1 MHRSGPQERLTRW
14 KGQGKNKRMNREQI
28 VSTLRAHETE
38 LKAAGV
44 LSVSIFGS
52 AARGENFADSDV
64 DIAVRLGENFSKP
77 GLDYFSR
84 LDNLQARLSEIL
96 GCNVDVV
103 EEPVRKRRFQR
114 QIDTDRTLAF

>member
-1 MHRSGPQERLTRW
+1 
-14 KGQGKNKRMNREQI
+14 MNREQI

-52 AARGENFADSDV
+52 AARGENLADSDV
-64 DIAVRLGENFSKP
+64 DIAVRLGENFSEP

-84 LDNLQARLSEIL
+84 LDNLQARLSVIL
-96 GCNVDVV
+96 
-103 EEPVRKRRFQR
+103 
-114 QIDTDRTLAF
+114 AAMWM